1 MLWLRI
7 CSPDKSIL
15 GKTRLTGGV
24 ELHLTFCGTDH
35 CTFNHYP
42 IFFPVTVGVPCV
54 YSFTSGDL
62 FCKQYPSVLQWQRNL
77 GRVVILLCSCL
88 QHNTDKKQQQQEE
101 VGKIFDEYLHLYCRC
116 WMTTTSPSEAKRPTI
131 RTPWFICMRR
141 RHPYRPYCFLLRQT
155 SVCESTERD
164 SGDFRAD
171 RYFPC
176 RCVGGR

>member
-62 FCKQYPSVLQWQRNL
+62 FCKQYLSVLQWQRNL

-88 QHNTDKKQQQQEE
+88 QHNTDKKTTTTGGSRKDIRRISSFILS
-101 VGKIFDEYLHLYCRC
+101 VLNDNDITIRSKTTDHPDPMVYLHAQAAPVQAVLFS
-116 WMTTTSPSEAKRPTI
+116 SPAN
-131 RTPWFICMRR
+131 
-141 RHPYRPYCFLLRQT
+141 
-155 SVCESTERD
+155 
-164 SGDFRAD
+164 
-171 RYFPC
+171 
-176 RCVGGR
+176 